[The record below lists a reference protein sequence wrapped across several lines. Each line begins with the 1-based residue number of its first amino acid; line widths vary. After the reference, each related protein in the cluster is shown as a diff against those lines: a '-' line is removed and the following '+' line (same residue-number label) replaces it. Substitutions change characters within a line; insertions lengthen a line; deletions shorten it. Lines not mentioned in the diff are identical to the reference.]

1 MLDEPTTRAPGARPR
16 ERDDH
21 SMQVV
26 EYGLAFVAVAA
37 AFLLAF
43 IR

>member
-1 MLDEPTTRAPGARPR
+1 MLEEPTAVASAARTR

-26 EYGLAFVAVAA
+26 EYGLAIVAVAA
-37 AFLLAF
+37 AFLLALV
-43 IR
+43 R